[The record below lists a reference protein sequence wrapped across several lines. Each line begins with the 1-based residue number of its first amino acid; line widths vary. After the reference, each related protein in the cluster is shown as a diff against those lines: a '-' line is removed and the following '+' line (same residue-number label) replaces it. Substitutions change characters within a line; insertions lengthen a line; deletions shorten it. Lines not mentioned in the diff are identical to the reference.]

1 MPSEENTEKTT
12 RQIVNELYPLVD
24 DAELRSRVNSTVCD
38 FVTYDATSVSALQ
51 HFQPVQ
57 ENTECIFAKRAV
69 LWGNRDWDT
78 DIGLGTLAVK
88 SALSQQ
94 YYAASF
100 QVKVFRLA
108 SLLIFESENLDLVML

>member
-24 DAELRSRVNSTVCD
+24 DAELQSRVNSAVCD

-51 HFQPVQ
+51 HFQPIQ
-57 ENTECIFAKRAV
+57 ENTECIFAKRAI

-78 DIGLGTLAVK
+78 DIGLGTLAVR
-88 SALSQQ
+88 SVLSQQ

-100 QVKVFRLA
+100 QVKVTRK
-108 SLLIFESENLDLVML
+108 SPHIRVRKP

>member
-1 MPSEENTEKTT
+1 MILIPASLYLLSPTKKEMPSEENTEKTT

-24 DAELRSRVNSTVCD
+24 DAELRSRVNGAVCD

-51 HFQPVQ
+51 HFQPIQ

-78 DIGLGTLAVK
+78 DIGLGTLAF
-88 SALSQQ
+88 
-94 YYAASF
+94 AASF
-100 QVKVFRLA
+100 QVKVF
-108 SLLIFESENLDLVML
+108 